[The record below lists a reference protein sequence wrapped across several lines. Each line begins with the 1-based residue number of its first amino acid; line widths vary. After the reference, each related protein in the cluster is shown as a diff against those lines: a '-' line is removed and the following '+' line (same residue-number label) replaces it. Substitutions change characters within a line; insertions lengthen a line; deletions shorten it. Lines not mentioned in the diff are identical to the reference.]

1 MIKNGRVCRQEGFT
15 LIELIVSLSILMLLS
30 AMGLSMIKDFNGKQK
45 LESAKEEILANLRV
59 ARNYATT
66 NQLPNNADRV
76 LFSLSSTG
84 DLIIKPQNSAGDVG
98 STFLTKDLFTSEIG
112 ATIVGSPIVFSV
124 TDGRSLNGNIGIT
137 LVSNPPTTNKN
148 ILIQSSGNIYE
159 K

>member
-1 MIKNGRVCRQEGFT
+1 MIKNGFT

-30 AMGLSMIKDFNGKQK
+30 TVGVNMVRDFNGNQK

-59 ARNYATT
+59 ARNYAIT
-66 NQLPNNADRV
+66 NQLPSGADRV

-84 DLIIKPQNSAGDVG
+84 DLIIKPQNSSGIDVG
-98 STFLTKDLFTSEIG
+98 STFLAKDLFTSEIG
-112 ATIVGSPIVFSV
+112 ATINPISSLIVFSV
-124 TDGRSLNGNIGIT
+124 TDGRSLNGDIGIT
-137 LVSNPPTTNKN
+137 LVLGSSSGTTKN